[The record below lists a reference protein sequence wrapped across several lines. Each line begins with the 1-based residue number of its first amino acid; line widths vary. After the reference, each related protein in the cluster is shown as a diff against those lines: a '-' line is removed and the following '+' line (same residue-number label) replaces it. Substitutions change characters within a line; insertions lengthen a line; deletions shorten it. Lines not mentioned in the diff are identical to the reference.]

1 MAGGNTA
8 ARVYDLIKPCVEGLG
23 LTLWDVRFLKEG
35 ATWYL
40 RVFIDSEDGIGIDQC
55 VEVHHAIDPI
65 LDEAD
70 PVSQAY
76 TLEVC
81 SPGIDRELTRPEH
94 FEKMAGKKVT
104 VKTIRPVDGQKEFE
118 GILKS
123 AGQTVEIET
132 DGNNI
137 TFPKESISRVLVID
151 EI

>member
-1 MAGGNTA
+1 MAGNTA
-8 ARVYDLIKPCVEGLG
+8 SRVFDLIKPCVEEKGV
-23 LTLWDVRFLKEG
+23 TLWDVRFLKEG

-40 RVFIDSEDGIGIDQC
+40 RVIIDSENGIGIENC

-81 SPGIDRELTRPEH
+81 SPGWERELTRPEH
-94 FEKMAGKKVT
+94 FEIMTGRTVR
-104 VKTIRPVDGQKEFE
+104 VKTIRPIDGQKEFE
-118 GILKS
+118 GVLKGCDQ
-123 AGQTVEIET
+123 AVEIESN
-132 DGNNI
+132 GNNMS
-137 TFPKESISRVLVID
+137 FPKESISSVKLVE

>member
-1 MAGGNTA
+1 MAGNTA
-8 ARVYDLIKPCVEGLG
+8 SRVFDLIKPCVEEQG

-40 RVFIDSEDGIGIDQC
+40 RVIIDSEEGIGIENC
-55 VEVHHAIDPI
+55 VDVHHAIDPI

-81 SPGIDRELTRPEH
+81 SPGWERELTRPEH
-94 FEKMAGKKVT
+94 FEKMAGRVVR
-104 VKTIRPVDGQKEFE
+104 VKTVRPVDGQREFQGE
-118 GILKS
+118 LVNGDG
-123 AGQTVEIET
+123 AVTVCVN
-132 DGNNI
+132 GNNMD
-137 TFPKESISRVLVID
+137 FAKEAISSVKLVE